1 MRFRTDLS
9 IGVLGQPDPEGLWEE
24 IISHIPDSVLLKVDV
39 KILCVAAGHGTEAKI
54 LARRMRELGKTRAEI
69 KDSIYLLDKYM
80 MFTNALEMRGFTNV
94 IQCDFLKW
102 ETDMKFDVVVGNPP
116 YQDSDSSAHNKK
128 LWHSFTD
135 VALSIGDLIAFVT
148 PSSWVYADTSQMNS
162 IRRKITRAGHV
173 SSVVDTTHHFNVGVD
188 TCYWIVDT
196 KKPSNDTL
204 INGTPYP
211 LHKMPFKTE
220 NDIIADCIYDK
231 LKSYTSIEFKSFNGD
246 ITRNQVCDAG
256 DHLIYFSGNKPMY
269 TNSHVDGAGVGKFV
283 APFSASPHNVFWTT
297 EATGMLNQTII
308 CDEATAEEYKAM
320 WKLNVVKFFINTYR
334 KTSGFTPAI
343 RNGLIPDLRGY
354 DNQQSYDVLDLTDE
368 EIAYI
373 EDNI

>member
-1 MRFRTDLS
+1 MTTAGFLR
-9 IGVLGQPDPEGLWEE
+9 E
-24 IISHIPDSVLLKVDV
+24 HIDV
-39 KILCVAAGHGTEAKI
+39 AY
-54 LARRMRELGKTRAEI
+54 ELGKFDDHSVQTPWSLVDKLVQTLPI
-69 KDSIYLLDKYM
+69 KG
-80 MFTNALEMRGFTNV
+80 NALVLYNPEFVWAMHEHGWDLASITLFA
-94 IQCDFLKW
+94 DSPSKKKW
-102 ETDMKFDVVVGNPP
+102 ADKIGINYITDLEGLDMKFDVVVGNPP
-116 YQDSDSSAHNKK
+116 YQDSDSSARNKK

-220 NDIIADCIYDK
+220 NDIIADGIYDK